1 MAGGWAL
8 LKTQLFR
15 LPEKAAAQQRG
26 QMGLIMDGEK
36 TAGSPPPS
44 SSLMLGRAA
53 RRW

>member
-15 LPEKAAAQQRG
+15 LPEKAAARQRG

-36 TAGSPPPS
+36 TARQQEA
-44 SSLMLGRAA
+44 LLRAPA
-53 RRW
+53 